1 MKHKGAYLLAFTLI
15 SLIHVKGYSQDYSF
29 RILSKGKHENSFLKK
44 IIFKKKHKDS
54 SSIYNEIKKTQIKL
68 KKSGYFLNTL
78 DSLKIDKK
86 YYTAYFSLRNKI
98 DSVVI
103 ENKVKNLNKN
113 NLGDY
118 EKVIKIKINELES
131 TLNKISKNLEENG
144 NSFSKITLKNLRIKN
159 KILFAELKINNLKER
174 KITKLVFKGYDNFP
188 KSFIKNYYNINKRT
202 LFNKKKLLEISDL
215 TRNLDFVSEIKKP
228 ETLFTK
234 DSTIIYVYI
243 KEQKKSS
250 FDGLINFS
258 STEGGKINF
267 NGHLDLNLKNI
278 FKTGES
284 LNLNWNSL
292 GNERQELAINIKTPY
307 LFNTKLRPELKFS
320 IYKQDSTFINTKLEA
335 KLKYQI
341 KQNSNLFIS
350 VTSDNSEELIN
361 NEINNIDTYENT
373 FWGIGYEFTINNNDI
388 FDNNKFH
395 LSINPSFGKRKS
407 KTNSLS
413 QIKLEST
420 ITYLININ
428 KRNYFYL
435 KNEIGY
441 LNSDNYIQN
450 EIFRIGGSKSIRGFV
465 DKSLF
470 VENHITQN
478 IEYRYLTSDKSYL
491 YTITD
496 FALTK
501 VNDKKEN
508 LIGLGIGYLFN
519 TNNSQINISTAIAR
533 NIYKKQTLTPAVLFI
548 KWTSF
553 F

>member
-29 RILSKGKHENSFLKK
+29 RILSKRKHENSFLKK

-78 DSLKIDKK
+78 DSIKKDKK
-86 YYTAYFSLRNKI
+86 YYIAYFSLRNKI
-98 DSVVI
+98 DSVII

-113 NLGDY
+113 NSGVY

-131 TLNKISKNLEENG
+131 KLNKISKNLEENG

-258 STEGGKINF
+258 STEGGRINF

-307 LFNTKLRPELKFS
+307 LFNTKLTPELKFT

-361 NEINNIDTYENT
+361 NEINNIDTYQNT

-519 TNNSQINISTAIAR
+519 TNNSQINISTAISR
-533 NIYKKQTLTPAVLFI
+533 NISKKQTSTPAILFI